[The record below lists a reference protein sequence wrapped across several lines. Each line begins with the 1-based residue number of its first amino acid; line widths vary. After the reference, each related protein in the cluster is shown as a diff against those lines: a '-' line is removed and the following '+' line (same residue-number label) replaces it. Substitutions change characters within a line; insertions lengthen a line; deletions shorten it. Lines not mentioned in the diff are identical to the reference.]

1 VNRHRVINATIYA
14 SIVLGIAWN
23 LLDALDAT
31 YTAIL
36 R

>member
-1 VNRHRVINATIYA
+1 MRHRIICASIYATIT
-14 SIVLGIAWN
+14 LGIAWN